1 MWQIKKELLEDIIES
16 SKNYFPKEFMCF
28 LSGDLKKQIIDEF
41 VLLPTENG
49 ENFASISLNVI
60 PIDNSILGS
69 IHSHPNGNPYPS
81 QADKKFFKRYQ
92 INAIIGLT
100 QDSVKII
107 FYNKNGEREE
117 VLIK

>member
-28 LSGDLKKQIIDEF
+28 LSGDLKKQVIDEF
-41 VLLPTENG
+41 VLLPTDNG
-49 ENFASISLNVI
+49 ETFASISLSVI
-60 PIDNSILGS
+60 PIDDSILGS

-81 QADKKFFKRYQ
+81 KADKIFFKKYQ

-100 QDSVKII
+100 LSNIKII
-107 FYNKNGEREE
+107 FYDKNGEKKG